1 MERSFKQYLLAGTM
15 LAGGVAFGG
24 GVTPAAAAVCPAVGA
39 DSDCALIIDITSVSG
54 GVGTFTVS
62 KGPSFAQGPYDGV
75 EDTLLGVTNSSGQ
88 TVTSIHLVSKL
99 DIGGFDGDGLQAYNG
114 RPTKGLPSGGASG
127 YEGTISTTG
136 NFDLTGPQDSFAN
149 NLGTSLDVI
158 FGKGG
163 LAPGGSAFF
172 SLEEALTPGSI
183 VVGAPEPA
191 TLSIV
196 GAALAGFGLLRRRRK
211 TA

>member
-62 KGPSFAQGPYDGV
+62 KGPSFGQGPYDGV

-114 RPTKGLPSGGASG
+114 
-127 YEGTISTTG
+127 
-136 NFDLTGPQDSFAN
+136 
-149 NLGTSLDVI
+149 
-158 FGKGG
+158 
-163 LAPGGSAFF
+163 
-172 SLEEALTPGSI
+172 
-183 VVGAPEPA
+183 
-191 TLSIV
+191 
-196 GAALAGFGLLRRRRK
+196 
-211 TA
+211 